1 MTDQKDICPD
11 VFGDDAP
18 KTPPEKT
25 KGDSQAPPPTCRQ
38 RVFVSFDVS
47 LLGHW
52 AHEFSVVV

>member
-25 KGDSQAPPPTCRQ
+25 KGDSQAPPQPAANG
-38 RVFVSFDVS
+38 F
-47 LLGHW
+47 LLILM
-52 AHEFSVVV
+52 